1 MLKSKTIDSAR
12 TLRQQESVGAAAKSS
27 TAGSRTHYTTLLI
40 YEARRR
46 GARPGGARTTNTT
59 LQLAFT
65 IPFPQHHL
73 RTAKSTHIK
82 ENEEAK
88 RIQPAYD
95 ADFQNVSPGL
105 QHVVQSTKIVCQFF
119 KNSFVNKV
127 STVCTIFYNLPSRA
141 FFQNYKM
148 TAIQM
153 KYIL

>member
-1 MLKSKTIDSAR
+1 MDSAR
-12 TLRQQESVGAAAKSS
+12 TLSHAAKSS

-59 LQLAFT
+59 LQLAFI

-73 RTAKSTHIK
+73 DHLRTTKSTHIK

-95 ADFQNVSPGL
+95 ADFQNVSPRL

-127 STVCTIFYNLPSRA
+127 STVCTIFYNFPSRA
-141 FFQNYKM
+141 FSQDFKM